1 MPVPIERP
9 MRPESHRAT
18 AVVDRKPSE
27 RFLLSDTSTYDRQY
41 SSIYYHRLRQLRLAV
56 QATAR
61 VAFGE
66 ASPDLFFAETI
77 VEATAFS
84 RQHSNTNANRTPLST
99 DGDAESPVQQS
110 RSFTVITGVVFRQM
124 QSKPSILAQYEH
136 PSPHTL
142 VPHPPPRSTTTYV
155 STNDQVFLEDDH
167 ARCKLDLQHL
177 DPSKASMF
185 ITGFIVAVRGR
196 ENHQCGT
203 YSVYDVTFANPAPQ
217 RPLRAPPPPSQ
228 SPHFVCLVSG
238 LGISSVA
245 VLPELLLETL
255 RGTFS
260 DASVLAAKQV
270 VHTIIAGNLLAA
282 SSPSASS
289 DPSRSRKAEMSP
301 DSPAQYLDRYLLALA
316 ASMPVT
322 VMPGHVDSTNAL
334 LPQQPLHRCLLPNAS
349 RCSNLSRD
357 PNPHAMTIDGVHF
370 VGTSGQNI
378 FDLALYQEHVGPS
391 QDEFP
396 SAEQTLD
403 LLESLVRGRHLAP
416 TCPDTL
422 GCFPFDESD
431 PFVLEETPHV
441 LFAGNQREFGSRKMC
456 LTSNDRD
463 IEMTHGDKKASS
475 AESEKFVRLISIPS
489 YALTGQAVFL
499 DLTSLECHVQTFAV
513 SVEDA

>member
-9 MRPESHRAT
+9 TTPESHRAT

-41 SSIYYHRLRQLRLAV
+41 SNIYYHRLRQLRLAV

-66 ASPDLFFAETI
+66 ASPDLFFAESI

-84 RQHSNTNANRTPLST
+84 RQHSDTTANRTSSTT
-99 DGDAESPVQQS
+99 DGDAESPVQQPDP
-110 RSFTVITGVVFRQM
+110 FTVIAGVVFRQM

-142 VPHPPPRSTTTYV
+142 VPGPPPRSTTTYV
-155 STNDQVFLEDDH
+155 STNDQVVLEDEH
-167 ARCKLDLQHL
+167 ARCKLDLKHV

-185 ITGFIVAVRGR
+185 ITGFVVAVRGR
-196 ENHQCGT
+196 ENHQSGT

-217 RPLRAPPPPSQ
+217 RPLQVLLPPPP

-260 DASVLAAKQV
+260 DASVPVAKQV

-282 SSPSASS
+282 PSPTASS
-289 DPSRSRKAEMSP
+289 YASHSEKAEMSSE
-301 DSPAQYLDRYLLALA
+301 SPAQYLDRYLLALA
-316 ASMPVT
+316 TSMPVT

-370 VGTSGQNI
+370 VGTSGQNV
-378 FDLALYQEHVGPS
+378 FDLALYQEQAGQT
-391 QDEFP
+391 QDESP

-422 GCFPFDESD
+422 GCFPFDGND

-441 LFAGNQREFGSRKMC
+441 LFVGNQREFGSRKLG
-456 LTSNDRD
+456 LTSNDKD
-463 IEMTHGDKKASS
+463 VEMAPSDKKASS
-475 AESEKFVRLISIPS
+475 AASEKFVRLISIPS
-489 YALTGQAVFL
+489 FALTGQAVFL
-499 DLTSLECHVQTFAV
+499 DLTSFECYVQSFAV
-513 SVEDA
+513 SVEDV